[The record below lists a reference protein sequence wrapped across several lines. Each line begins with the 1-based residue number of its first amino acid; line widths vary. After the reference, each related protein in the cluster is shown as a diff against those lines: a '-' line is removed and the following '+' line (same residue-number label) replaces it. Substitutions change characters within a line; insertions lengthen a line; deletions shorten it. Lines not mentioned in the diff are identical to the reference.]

1 MPGNNCQGSA
11 RFFVNRALTWVSVV
25 LPACFILTFIVV
37 ALFRIRYPYELE
49 WMEGAA
55 VDHVRRILAGQKLYV
70 APTLDFVPFIYPPFY
85 FYLCALPAKI
95 LGAGFFPLRLVS
107 FLSSLGSIGLIFLLV
122 KRATG
127 DRWSAFLAAGLFGA
141 AYKISGVWYDIA
153 RVDSLFLLLSL
164 WALYVLKPGGP
175 LKNAIGA
182 GSLAALAF
190 FTKQSAA
197 PVFLPLAVYLI
208 IKDRRSGFAFAV
220 TFGLLAGGGTV
231 FLNLVHHGF
240 YNYYVIDLP
249 RQHAIIRGL
258 IPGFWINDILAR
270 FPLAIG
276 LILAG
281 LAGPVRKRD
290 RRDQLL
296 FGLAGLGMLGGSW
309 FSRIH
314 YGGYSNVLIPAYAA
328 IALLGGRAAADI
340 KLFLRNKARR
350 WEPVFSL
357 LIAAQF
363 AILFYNPIRQ
373 VPTRRDE
380 EAGRAFVRTMAG
392 LPGDIYVPFHGYL
405 PALGG
410 KKMHAQQMAVF
421 DVVRGGDCPNRT
433 ALIDDI
439 RRRIQN
445 KTFSALIVDEPW
457 FPELTVEYYSLTG
470 GLFKDSTVFWPV
482 TGARTRPEYLLVPRL
497 E

>member
-1 MPGNNCQGSA
+1 MCNQQNHIINHQF
-11 RFFVNRALTWVSVV
+11 RKTLTWVSVA

-55 VDHVRRILAGQKLYV
+55 VDHVRRILAGQQLYV
-70 APTLDFVPFIYPPFY
+70 APTLDFVPFIYPPLY

-95 LGAGFFPLRLVS
+95 LGTGFFSLRLVS

-141 AYKISGVWYDIA
+141 AYRISGAWYDIA
-153 RVDSLFLLLSL
+153 RIDSLFLLLSL
-164 WALYVLKPGGP
+164 WALYALKPGGP
-175 LKNAIGA
+175 LKNAVSA

-190 FTKQSAA
+190 FTKQTAA
-197 PVFLPLAVYLI
+197 PAFLPLAVYLI
-208 IKDRRSGFAFAV
+208 IKARRSGFAFAV
-220 TFGLLAGGGTV
+220 TFVLLAGGGTV
-231 FLNLVHHGF
+231 FLNLIHHGY

-249 RQHAIIRGL
+249 RQHAIIRSL

-270 FPLAIG
+270 FPLTAG
-276 LILAG
+276 LILAEF
-281 LAGPVRKRD
+281 AGPVRKRNGED
-290 RRDQLL
+290 PL
-296 FGLAGLGMLGGSW
+296 FLGMAGLGMLAGSW

-314 YGGYSNVLIPAYAA
+314 YGGYNNVLIPAYAA
-328 IALLGGRAAADI
+328 IALLGGWAAADI
-340 KLFLRNKARR
+340 KRFLRDKARR
-350 WEPVFSL
+350 WEPVFNL

-363 AILFYNPIRQ
+363 VILFYNPIRQ

-380 EAGRAFVRTMAG
+380 EAGRAFVRIMAG

-405 PALGG
+405 PALAG
-410 KKMHAQQMAVF
+410 KKMHAQQMAIF
-421 DVVRGGDCPNRT
+421 DVVRGGDCPIRT

-457 FPELTVEYYSLTG
+457 FPGLTEEYYSLTG
-470 GLFKDSTVFWPV
+470 ELFKDSTVFWPV
-482 TGARTRPEYLLVPRL
+482 TGTRTRPEYLLLPRP